1 MVPVIIG
8 LAAVSGCF
16 FLAGCFFSAK
26 IAAGF
31 LAPQTLVDPLMY
43 LEEAS
48 SAGARLPPSRC
59 SLCLCPPCAISG
71 YETGDL
77 LLGTCRREA
86 LFSWIPILGS
96 LYALYAWRPRDENIQ
111 GLGSQRTV
119 RWPLATS
126 SLVGSACTISFWES
140 GDMITGLCS
149 GDARRAL
156 CCMFFLCPMA
166 WPCHARWA
174 WAPRVKNFRRT
185 SGTMQDDL
193 VSGNFLVFQD
203 QHVGANASFQQ
214 PELYARDLG
223 VCETLEDCVAA
234 MTCEVDV
241 AVWNPDTKSLRALAV
256 PRKAMFSVPYHTAVG
271 LTTLQQNWIPL
282 HARHLDLSYGPR
294 VHYLGGIGT
303 AWTTPEC
310 LELLLKHPKANY
322 AVWLRDQDHV
332 LHIFDITPKVN
343 VQALRYYKQP
353 GVLSFRHRFGAGSHL
368 AAESGTGPR
377 LADAEQ
383 EVFTYFED
391 TNACWLH
398 GSSAVA
404 RPMSNAFSAE
414 RWCDL
419 SKVSKNSQ
427 DFRSILTL
435 AQKAAL
441 KAEKEGL
448 GLAEQLFAATAAT
461 KTAMEGD
468 LKGAEPEIVP
478 LVSGQVAA
486 EYTSR
491 LGKGIRDAV
500 MEAATATLHAAED
513 MGLDAKEQ
521 KNLAAK
527 AAAIAASSGTQDLHL
542 PVEKCAQQA
551 AWAAQ
556 QAVAKLGFDVD
567 RQAVAAVSAASS
579 FMVSALRRKGKAP
592 VEQAVEAAASAKEAA
607 AGAAQNITRQIRIA
621 IDVATAVAADGMRQL
636 GRSSD
641 QQAEAAA
648 DAVRQVAEIVGLSPA
663 EQQLEAEKAAAQV
676 KSLIG
681 NTGKRAEVAV
691 HPWQALGSSPTR
703 EPSLLPNQAQI
714 LGAGPATEKSFMPE
728 CAQAGIAYDDIDH
741 PTLNGGVVD
750 NAEHCQVSCSLNWFC
765 ESFTFFLNTKQCWLL
780 GIKGTPR
787 PDLDA
792 ISGPQVCGTRME
804 AAAKAITKSAL
815 DAAEKSFASGGGVD
829 PKIALNRAATAARD
843 TASSSEL
850 PEDRRW
856 EEVAHAVGAAAAWI
870 DEHNGASVDKQ
881 VSAAAKAAKSVA
893 ESHGMTLEMQL
904 QLAVEAA
911 SAAAALSAGDDEEA
925 RTEAVIKAAKDT
937 AAAMGVSAEEQTDLA
952 VEAAARIAGLA
963 AKEAG
968 KIRKEQLEAV
978 AAAADAAAQSLGLP
992 TPRAKEVAATATSS
1006 AYIASKDISALD
1018 PIQLAIKTLGFDPET
1033 VPKCSIVNT
1042 AFNDETHP
1050 VNGGYVA
1057 SANQCQET
1065 CQTLWYCE
1073 TFTYNVTS
1081 KACFLLG
1088 DSATAS
1094 PSQHVVSGPVKC
1106 GQRLLL
1112 KFVSIHDAMRS
1123 MSNSA
1128 LQAAQEA
1135 RLAGKGLTEQLHAA
1149 KTTVESFTAEADF
1162 ARSDQVQMASVAVA
1176 ECAARVAREAGLDT
1190 ERQLHAASHA
1200 ARKAARQAGM
1210 TDQEQWQQ
1218 VTTAA
1223 AATALFLA
1231 DTPMTRDQRSREARL
1246 AAQKVSL
1253 VSPFAPEVQVAQS
1266 AKAVQIAMAFTGSQT
1281 SDLPVLASQAARL
1294 SAAAIHL
1301 PEASQTALADQA
1313 KQQALDI
1320 QKHFEAMVDSSVTVK
1335 KDVLPGLGGIAKA
1348 QGDVSL
1354 GSMPSRF
1361 DVHIAEKVQDA
1372 SEFGE
1377 LHDVISHAIDGT
1389 TAAHLSAATA
1399 AKVDIAA
1406 KDEPLGSQSGMLRET
1421 GGPSTEQKRSF
1432 MWCTA
1437 LVVVG
1442 VLVFA
1447 GVVFMVM
1454 EAGKGKKRSRK
1465 RLRKTRSGTPTP
1477 MAGFEGSDSDLLL
1490 YADEAPH
1497 PGEPAGGPRELSAP
1511 PQRASQ
1517 AAVPLPVWGSQD
1529 WALVQIRYHS

>member
-1 MVPVIIG
+1 MMPRGLALGLGAILLQNLTLG
-8 LAAVSGCF
+8 LAAPILSRSC
-16 FLAGCFFSAK
+16 AHE
-26 IAAGF
+26 GF
-31 LAPQTLVDPLMY
+31 GYDDPDHPDLN
-43 LEEAS
+43 
-48 SAGARLPPSRC
+48 G
-59 SLCLCPPCAISG
+59 G
-71 YETGDL
+71 YVADYNVCQS
-77 LLGTCRREA
+77 TCRNT
-86 LFSWIPILGS
+86 F
-96 LYALYAWRPRDENIQ
+96 Y
-111 GLGSQRTV
+111 
-119 RWPLATS
+119 
-126 SLVGSACTISFWES
+126 C
-140 GDMITGLCS
+140 
-149 GDARRAL
+149 
-156 CCMFFLCPMA
+156 
-166 WPCHARWA
+166 
-174 WAPRVKNFRRT
+174 
-185 SGTMQDDL
+185 
-193 VSGNFLVFQD
+193 
-203 QHVGANASFQQ
+203 
-214 PELYARDLG
+214 
-223 VCETLEDCVAA
+223 
-234 MTCEVDV
+234 
-241 AVWNPDTKSLRALAV
+241 
-256 PRKAMFSVPYHTAVG
+256 
-271 LTTLQQNWIPL
+271 
-282 HARHLDLSYGPR
+282 
-294 VHYLGGIGT
+294 
-303 AWTTPEC
+303 
-310 LELLLKHPKANY
+310 
-322 AVWLRDQDHV
+322 
-332 LHIFDITPKVN
+332 
-343 VQALRYYKQP
+343 
-353 GVLSFRHRFGAGSHL
+353 
-368 AAESGTGPR
+368 
-377 LADAEQ
+377 

-391 TNACWLH
+391 TKACWLH

-441 KAEKEGL
+441 RAEKEGL

-500 MEAATATLHAAED
+500 MEAASATLHAAQD
-513 MGLDAKEQ
+513 MGLDAKAQ

-527 AAAIAASSGTQDLHL
+527 SAAIAASSGTQDLHL
-542 PVEKCAQQA
+542 PVGKCAQQA
-551 AWAAQ
+551 AWSAQ

-592 VEQAVEAAASAKEAA
+592 VEQAVEAATSAKEAA
-607 AGAAQNITRQIRIA
+607 AGAAQNITRQVRIA

-641 QQAEAAA
+641 QQAQAVA

-676 KSLIG
+676 KSLVG
-681 NTGKRAEVAV
+681 DTGKRAEVAV
-691 HPWQALGSSPTR
+691 HPWQALGSSLPR

-728 CAQAGIAYDDIDH
+728 CAQAGVAYDDIDH

-765 ESFTFFLNTKQCWLL
+765 ESFTFFPNTKQCWLL

-911 SAAAALSAGDDEEA
+911 SAAAARAAGDDEKA

-1006 AYIASKDISALD
+1006 AYIASKDISTLD

-1042 AFNDETHP
+1042 AFNDENHP

-1065 CQTLWYCE
+1065 CQTVWYCE
-1073 TFTYNVTS
+1073 SFTHNVTS
-1081 KACFLLG
+1081 KACHLLG

-1094 PSQHVVSGPVKC
+1094 PSTQVVSGPVKC

-1135 RLAGKGLTEQLHAA
+1135 RLAGKGLTAQLHAA
-1149 KTTVESFTAEADF
+1149 KTTVESFTAEAEF
-1162 ARSDQVQMASVAVA
+1162 SRSDQVQMASVAVA
-1176 ECAARVAREAGLDT
+1176 ECAARVAKEAGLDT

-1200 ARKAARQAGM
+1200 ARKAAREAGM

-1223 AATALFLA
+1223 AATALFLT

-1266 AKAVQIAMAFTGSQT
+1266 AKAVQIAMAFAGSQT

-1294 SAAAIHL
+1294 SASAVHL

-1320 QKHFEAMVDSSVTVK
+1320 QKHFEAMVDRSVTVK
-1335 KDVLPGLGGIAKA
+1335 KDVLPGLGGIAKV
-1348 QGDVSL
+1348 QGDEVM
-1354 GSMPSRF
+1354 GSMPSQF
-1361 DVHIAEKVQDA
+1361 DVRMVEKVQDA

-1389 TAAHLSAATA
+1389 TAAKLSAATA
-1399 AKVDIAA
+1399 AKVEIAA
-1406 KDEPLGSQSGMLRET
+1406 KDEPLGSQSGMLRES

-1465 RLRKTRSGTPTP
+1465 KVRRTRSGTPTP
-1477 MAGFEGSDSDLLL
+1477 MASFDDSDSDLLL

-1497 PGEPAGGPRELSAP
+1497 PGEPARGPRELSAP

-1517 AAVPLPVWGSQD
+1517 ASVPQPVWGSQEMPSLGSGYYQYQMPNNGYRQGP
-1529 WALVQIRYHS
+1529 AYA

>member
-1 MVPVIIG
+1 M
-8 LAAVSGCF
+8 
-16 FLAGCFFSAK
+16 
-26 IAAGF
+26 
-31 LAPQTLVDPLMY
+31 
-43 LEEAS
+43 
-48 SAGARLPPSRC
+48 
-59 SLCLCPPCAISG
+59 
-71 YETGDL
+71 
-77 LLGTCRREA
+77 
-86 LFSWIPILGS
+86 
-96 LYALYAWRPRDENIQ
+96 
-111 GLGSQRTV
+111 
-119 RWPLATS
+119 
-126 SLVGSACTISFWES
+126 
-140 GDMITGLCS
+140 
-149 GDARRAL
+149 
-156 CCMFFLCPMA
+156 
-166 WPCHARWA
+166 
-174 WAPRVKNFRRT
+174 
-185 SGTMQDDL
+185 
-193 VSGNFLVFQD
+193 
-203 QHVGANASFQQ
+203 
-214 PELYARDLG
+214 
-223 VCETLEDCVAA
+223 
-234 MTCEVDV
+234 
-241 AVWNPDTKSLRALAV
+241 
-256 PRKAMFSVPYHTAVG
+256 
-271 LTTLQQNWIPL
+271 
-282 HARHLDLSYGPR
+282 
-294 VHYLGGIGT
+294 
-303 AWTTPEC
+303 
-310 LELLLKHPKANY
+310 
-322 AVWLRDQDHV
+322 
-332 LHIFDITPKVN
+332 
-343 VQALRYYKQP
+343 
-353 GVLSFRHRFGAGSHL
+353 
-368 AAESGTGPR
+368 PR
-377 LADAEQ
+377 L
-383 EVFTYFED
+383 
-391 TNACWLH
+391 
-398 GSSAVA
+398 
-404 RPMSNAFSAE
+404 
-414 RWCDL
+414 
-419 SKVSKNSQ
+419 
-427 DFRSILTL
+427 
-435 AQKAAL
+435 
-441 KAEKEGL
+441 
-448 GLAEQLFAATAAT
+448 
-461 KTAMEGD
+461 
-468 LKGAEPEIVP
+468 
-478 LVSGQVAA
+478 
-486 EYTSR
+486 
-491 LGKGIRDAV
+491 GIRDAV
-500 MEAATATLHAAED
+500 MEAASATLHAAND
-513 MGLDAKEQ
+513 MGLDAKAQ

-527 AAAIAASSGTQDLHL
+527 SAAIAASSGTQDLHL
-542 PVEKCAQQA
+542 PVGKCAQQA

-592 VEQAVEAAASAKEAA
+592 VEQAVEAATSAKAAA
-607 AGAAQNITRQIRIA
+607 AGAAQNTTRQIRIA

-636 GRSSD
+636 GRSSS
-641 QQAEAAA
+641 QQAQAAA

-676 KSLIG
+676 KSLVG
-681 NTGKRAEVAV
+681 DTGKRAEVAV
-691 HPWQALGSSPTR
+691 HPWQALGSSPPR

-728 CAQAGIAYDDIDH
+728 CAQAGVAYDDIDH

-765 ESFTFFLNTKQCWLL
+765 ESFTFFPNTKQCWLL

-804 AAAKAITKSAL
+804 AATDIPQDIHGVHWSHARGKYHSSVYFNNIMHHVGYFGCELEAAKAYDARLRSLCEDGVRLKKSLNFPTAQEASFETCQLKSREHALRIHQNKLRTEEESFRTLSLLFQQSAQASCYEIVRIGGFARADALFRLVGCGAGIRLQIKSSAARGPSRQSYQFSNTKGYQGMLVILVAPDIKACWVVAGDRIKQHSIEIVLGSGRDRAWRAREIGATLASCLRNEAGFPHTSLREARLQCSTNHQVEQWAHLQLAELLSVLNFRLQQSSEAGAVADSVLKGEGCRWRVQEKAANFHKTKGTYTINLRKQRGKHCYVGYEEGDFDLLVAAVLDAGRLSGLFIFPVRVLVGHGFVGQKSACLPLHPPWALPKRQETKAKYAWQLEYFVDLRSWSEQLSLADDNRMRLRQLLSKLSAAAQAITKSAL

-843 TASSSEL
+843 TASSSQL

-870 DEHNGASVDKQ
+870 DKHNGASVDKQ

-893 ESHGMTLEMQL
+893 ESHGMTVEMQL

-911 SAAAALSAGDDEEA
+911 SAAAAQAAGDDEKA

-968 KIRKEQLEAV
+968 KTRKEQLEAV

-1006 AYIASKDISALD
+1006 AYIASKDISTLD
-1018 PIQLAIKTLGFDPET
+1018 PVQLAIKTLGFDPET
-1033 VPKCSIVNT
+1033 VPQCSIVNT
-1042 AFNDETHP
+1042 AFNDENHP

-1065 CQTLWYCE
+1065 CQTVWYCE
-1073 TFTYNVTS
+1073 SFTYNVTS
-1081 KACFLLG
+1081 KACHLLG

-1135 RLAGKGLTEQLHAA
+1135 RLAGKGLTAQLHAA

-1162 ARSDQVQMASVAVA
+1162 SRSDQVQMASVAVA
-1176 ECAARVAREAGLDT
+1176 ECAARVAKEAGLDT

-1200 ARKAARQAGM
+1200 ARKAAQEAGM

-1223 AATALFLA
+1223 AATALFLK

-1246 AAQKVSL
+1246 AAEKVSL

-1294 SAAAIHL
+1294 SAAAVHL

-1320 QKHFEAMVDSSVTVK
+1320 QKHFEAMVDRSVTVK
-1335 KDVLPGLGGIAKA
+1335 KDVLPGLGGIAKV
-1348 QGDVSL
+1348 QGDEVL
-1354 GSMPSRF
+1354 GSLPSRF
-1361 DVHIAEKVQDA
+1361 DVRMAEKVQDA

-1389 TAAHLSAATA
+1389 TAAELSAATA
-1399 AKVDIAA
+1399 AKVEIAA
-1406 KDEPLGSQSGMLRET
+1406 KDEPLGSQSGMLRES

-1465 RLRKTRSGTPTP
+1465 KVRRTRSGTPTP
-1477 MAGFEGSDSDLLL
+1477 MASFDDSDSDLLL

-1497 PGEPAGGPRELSAP
+1497 PGEPARGTKGCRLGTAI
-1511 PQRASQ
+1511 
-1517 AAVPLPVWGSQD
+1517 LG
-1529 WALVQIRYHS
+1529 

>member
-1 MVPVIIG
+1 
-8 LAAVSGCF
+8 
-16 FLAGCFFSAK
+16 
-26 IAAGF
+26 
-31 LAPQTLVDPLMY
+31 
-43 LEEAS
+43 
-48 SAGARLPPSRC
+48 
-59 SLCLCPPCAISG
+59 
-71 YETGDL
+71 
-77 LLGTCRREA
+77 
-86 LFSWIPILGS
+86 
-96 LYALYAWRPRDENIQ
+96 
-111 GLGSQRTV
+111 
-119 RWPLATS
+119 
-126 SLVGSACTISFWES
+126 
-140 GDMITGLCS
+140 
-149 GDARRAL
+149 
-156 CCMFFLCPMA
+156 MA
-166 WPCHARWA
+166 
-174 WAPRVKNFRRT
+174 
-185 SGTMQDDL
+185 
-193 VSGNFLVFQD
+193 
-203 QHVGANASFQQ
+203 
-214 PELYARDLG
+214 
-223 VCETLEDCVAA
+223 
-234 MTCEVDV
+234 
-241 AVWNPDTKSLRALAV
+241 
-256 PRKAMFSVPYHTAVG
+256 
-271 LTTLQQNWIPL
+271 
-282 HARHLDLSYGPR
+282 
-294 VHYLGGIGT
+294 
-303 AWTTPEC
+303 
-310 LELLLKHPKANY
+310 
-322 AVWLRDQDHV
+322 
-332 LHIFDITPKVN
+332 
-343 VQALRYYKQP
+343 
-353 GVLSFRHRFGAGSHL
+353 
-368 AAESGTGPR
+368 
-377 LADAEQ
+377 
-383 EVFTYFED
+383 
-391 TNACWLH
+391 
-398 GSSAVA
+398 
-404 RPMSNAFSAE
+404 
-414 RWCDL
+414 
-419 SKVSKNSQ
+419 
-427 DFRSILTL
+427 
-435 AQKAAL
+435 
-441 KAEKEGL
+441 
-448 GLAEQLFAATAAT
+448 
-461 KTAMEGD
+461 GD

-500 MEAATATLHAAED
+500 MEAASATLHAAED

-527 AAAIAASSGTQDLHL
+527 SAAIAASSGTQDLHL

-579 FMVSALRRKGKAP
+579 FMVSALRRKGKAV
-592 VEQAVEAAASAKEAA
+592 VEQAVEAATSAKEAA
-607 AGAAQNITRQIRIA
+607 AGAAQNRTRQVRIA

-641 QQAEAAA
+641 QHAQAAA
-648 DAVRQVAEIVGLSPA
+648 DAVRQVAEIVGMSPA

-676 KSLIG
+676 KRLVG

-691 HPWQALGSSPTR
+691 HPWQALGSSPPR

-714 LGAGPATEKSFMPE
+714 LGAGPAMQKSFMPE

-765 ESFTFFLNTKQCWLL
+765 ESFTFFPNTKQCWLL

-815 DAAEKSFASGGGVD
+815 DAAEKSFASGGAD

-843 TASSSEL
+843 RASSSEL

-870 DEHNGASVDKQ
+870 EEHNGASVDKQ

-893 ESHGMTLEMQL
+893 ESHGMTPEMQL

-911 SAAAALSAGDDEEA
+911 SAAAARAAGDDEKA
-925 RTEAVIKAAKDT
+925 RTDAVIKAAKDT

-978 AAAADAAAQSLGLP
+978 AAAADRAAQSLGLP

-1006 AYIASKDISALD
+1006 AYIASKDISTLD

-1042 AFNDETHP
+1042 AFNDANHP

-1065 CQTLWYCE
+1065 CQTVWYCE
-1073 TFTYNVTS
+1073 SFTYNVTS
-1081 KACFLLG
+1081 KACHLLG
-1088 DSATAS
+1088 DSAAAS

-1135 RLAGKGLTEQLHAA
+1135 RLAGKGLTAQLHAA

-1162 ARSDQVQMASVAVA
+1162 SRSDQVQMASVAVA
-1176 ECAARVAREAGLDT
+1176 ECAARVAKEAGLDT

-1200 ARKAARQAGM
+1200 ARKAAQEAGM

-1223 AATALFLA
+1223 AATALFLT

-1348 QGDVSL
+1348 QGDKAL

-1361 DVHIAEKVQDA
+1361 DVRIAEKVQDA
-1372 SEFGE
+1372 SDFGE

-1389 TAAHLSAATA
+1389 TAAKLSATTA

-1421 GGPSTEQKRSF
+1421 EGPSTERKRSL

-1447 GVVFMVM
+1447 GVVFMVI
-1454 EAGKGKKRSRK
+1454 EAGKGKKRGRK

-1477 MAGFEGSDSDLLL
+1477 MAGFEDSDSDLLL

-1497 PGEPAGGPRELSAP
+1497 RGEPAGGPRELSAP
-1511 PQRASQ
+1511 PRMASQ
-1517 AAVPLPVWGSQD
+1517 AAVPLPVWGSQETPN
-1529 WALVQIRYHS
+1529 LGSGYYQYQMPNNGFRQ